1 MGYNYIKFSSV
12 GFEKKF
18 NEDAIDVIETD
29 GGLLAILCDGV
40 GGDYGGDMASKIAI
54 KSSTYFF
61 TTSDTDDYLQRI
73 KYALEEANSFVVNHS
88 AGSSDLKSMATTI
101 EMLFIKDNLAFWGH
115 IGDSRIYHI
124 RSGKIN
130 QLTKDHSLVQK
141 LLDEGFITHKQAA
154 NHPNKNVIMRA
165 LGDNPFVEADIS
177 KVKLNKLEKNS
188 FFVCSDGVSNLV
200 SDSELENILRLPDME
215 ERKDQIV
222 KLIRLRGAADD
233 YSFIYIEIN

>member
-1 MGYNYIKFSSV
+1 MGFNYIKFTSV
-12 GFEKKF
+12 GFEKKY
-18 NEDAIDVIETD
+18 NEDAVEVIESE

-61 TTSDTDDYLQRI
+61 TTAESEDYLERI
-73 KYALEEANSFVVNHS
+73 KYALEESNLFVVNHS

-115 IGDSRIYHI
+115 IGDSRIYHL
-124 RSGKIN
+124 RSGRIK

-154 NHPNKNVIMRA
+154 NHPNKNIIMKA

-177 KVKLNKLEKNS
+177 KVKLNKFEKNG

-200 SDSELENILRLPDME
+200 SESELENILNLSDME
-215 ERKDQIV
+215 ERKNQIV
-222 KLIRLRGAADD
+222 KLVKLRGAADD
-233 YSFIYIEIN
+233 YSFIYIEIV

>member
-29 GGLLAILCDGV
+29 GGLLSILCDGV

-61 TTSDTDDYLQRI
+61 TTSDTNDYLQRI